1 MRSLHNASLVCITVL
16 VLMGCSVA
24 PILPD
29 LTVLPNL
36 NAQTISST
44 EKARAALTTVADTRA
59 DIAYESRQAEI
70 ACYKVFY
77 VNACL
82 SKIDIMR
89 KRKEARLRE
98 IDLVAQQVIRN
109 ERTLEKNEAIAKAQD
124 EREAKAPSDA
134 LRREQ
139 SIEKAQDRLD
149 GQAQK
154 NSQAQQIQ
162 ANELKKQADIEASK
176 KARLAEV
183 NERTSKAKL
192 AEMAESKNR
201 AKYQRKVNATS
212 AKKAKAL
219 EKQKLIAA
227 KPTPAPRLPKAAQP
241 PKVAKPA
248 KSAGQ
253 I

>member
-1 MRSLHNASLVCITVL
+1 MKNRYKAGLVCISVL
-16 VLMGCSVA
+16 VSMGCSVA

-29 LTVLPNL
+29 VTVLPNL

-44 EKARAALTTVADTRA
+44 EKAREALTMVTAIRA

-70 ACYKVFY
+70 SCYKVFY

-82 SKIDIMR
+82 SKIEITR

-98 IDLVAQQVIRN
+98 IDLIAQQVIRN
-109 ERTLEKNEAIAKAQD
+109 ERALEKNEAIAKTQD

-139 SIEKAQDRLD
+139 SLEKAQDRLD

-154 NSQAQQIQ
+154 IAQTQQTQAD
-162 ANELKKQADIEASK
+162 ELKKQAEIEASK
-176 KARLAEV
+176 KAKLAEL
-183 NERTSKAKL
+183 NDRNAKAKL
-192 AEMAESKNR
+192 AGMAESKNR
-201 AKYQRKVNATS
+201 AKYQRKVNAAS
-212 AKKAKAL
+212 AKKANAL

-227 KPTPAPRLPKAAQP
+227 KPIPAPRLPKAAKP
-241 PKVAKPA
+241 SKVVKPS
-248 KSAGQ
+248 KPAGQ